1 MVPGA
6 KNVSTDS
13 LYNEHPRRVIR
24 AADQRSS
31 LFPGDDCPQHEAEHH
46 CGTGSDRDTGY
57 RVAEPRT
64 RLPRSCSVSIRKMT
78 DKNGKSKDVT
88 AVGSR
93 VRITVSDSDAGGTV
107 ACTGVVI
114 EDYEDMVI
122 DRGSVGRDWA
132 PVQRWAIALD
142 DGRLIFA
149 NDDDLTPAE

>member
-1 MVPGA
+1 
-6 KNVSTDS
+6 
-13 LYNEHPRRVIR
+13 
-24 AADQRSS
+24 
-31 LFPGDDCPQHEAEHH
+31 
-46 CGTGSDRDTGY
+46 
-57 RVAEPRT
+57 
-64 RLPRSCSVSIRKMT
+64 MT
-78 DKNGKSKDVT
+78 DKNGKSKDAT

-93 VRITVSDSDAGGTV
+93 VRITVSGSDASGTV

-132 PVQRWAIALD
+132 PVHRWAIALD

>member
-1 MVPGA
+1 
-6 KNVSTDS
+6 
-13 LYNEHPRRVIR
+13 
-24 AADQRSS
+24 
-31 LFPGDDCPQHEAEHH
+31 
-46 CGTGSDRDTGY
+46 
-57 RVAEPRT
+57 
-64 RLPRSCSVSIRKMT
+64 MT

-93 VRITVSDSDAGGTV
+93 VRTTVSDFDAGGSV

-149 NDDDLTPAE
+149 NDDDLTPTE

>member
-1 MVPGA
+1 MC
-6 KNVSTDS
+6 
-13 LYNEHPRRVIR
+13 E
-24 AADQRSS
+24 
-31 LFPGDDCPQHEAEHH
+31 
-46 CGTGSDRDTGY
+46 
-57 RVAEPRT
+57 
-64 RLPRSCSVSIRKMT
+64 
-78 DKNGKSKDVT
+78 
-88 AVGSR
+88 SR
-93 VRITVSDSDAGGTV
+93 CQTPDAGGTV